1 MLIDVISQ
9 VHSDTAVHCI
19 KHNISLSFTGL
30 YAGGVRWLN
39 VKYVMRRTKTLSSSA
54 VESGTTV
61 SLDQGDILEVKLDL
75 SESQQVSV
83 IAKLVKVS
91 ESLEGTPINSVVLQ
105 ISL

>member
-1 MLIDVISQ
+1 M
-9 VHSDTAVHCI
+9 
-19 KHNISLSFTGL
+19 
-30 YAGGVRWLN
+30 
-39 VKYVMRRTKTLSSSA
+39 KYVMRRTKTLSSSA

-105 ISL
+105 IIALKPEDHDRVGKFLNVNTAGCQTDA

>member
-1 MLIDVISQ
+1 
-9 VHSDTAVHCI
+9 
-19 KHNISLSFTGL
+19 
-30 YAGGVRWLN
+30 

-54 VESGTTV
+54 VDSGTTV
-61 SLDQGDILEVKLDL
+61 SLDQGDILELKLDL

-105 ISL
+105 IIALKPEDHDRIETFLSQK